1 MPRLQFVPNKIK
13 VVYNHKISYLFG
25 KLILEYETINVKVVC
40 ITNRLVHL
48 HSDIEIFYTAF
59 LNYQF
64 NRLFTS

>member
-13 VVYNHKISYLFG
+13 AVYNHKISYLFG
-25 KLILEYETINVKVVC
+25 KLILEYETFNVKVVC

>member
-1 MPRLQFVPNKIK
+1 MPNKIK
-13 VVYNHKISYLFG
+13 AVYNHQVSYLFG

-40 ITNRLVHL
+40 ITNRLVNL